1 MLADNLMRDDA
12 ENIVRVVLEAA
23 MGGDMT
29 AARLVLERIAPVR
42 KGRPVY
48 FDLPPVNTADD
59 VGAAMAASTTAM
71 ASGDLTPDEA
81 ATVASVLEIR
91 RKTIETEEFM
101 QRLQAIEEKVE
112 IELRQKAPGEKVQ
125 E

>member
-48 FDLPPVNTADD
+48 FDLPPANTADD
-59 VGAAMAASTTAM
+59 VGAAM